1 MITFVRPNQIAAML
15 SIEEYQNL
23 IQSAVEKEI
32 VPREPYELYEPIH
45 YTLSM
50 GGKRLRPL
58 LTLLTCD
65 IFDGDIQQAISP
77 ALGLETFH
85 NFTLLHD
92 DIMDKAP
99 IRRGFPTVYKK
110 WDANRA
116 ILSGDTMMVMAY
128 DCILHSPKDLL
139 FDIFTVF
146 NKLGKEVCE
155 GQQYDM
161 NFETKPTVSLDEYL
175 KMIHLKTAV
184 LLGGSMQVGA
194 IIARTTASNTKL
206 IYEFGESVGMAF
218 QLQDDLLDA
227 FGIEDVFGKK
237 NGGDIQANKKT
248 FLYLKAL
255 ELASEKQKNELQKL
269 YSVHY
274 ENDETKVMGVLEIFQ
289 QLNIEMETKK
299 LMDCYYSKAMK
310 TLEKIELSHEKKAV
324 LIKLADT
331 LMKRAN

>member
-1 MITFVRPNQIAAML
+1 MRTIK
-15 SIEEYQNL
+15 EYQNL
-23 IQSAVEKEI
+23 IQSVIEKEI
-32 VPREPYELYEPIH
+32 IHREPIELYDPIN
-45 YTLSM
+45 YTLTM

-65 IFDGDIQQAISP
+65 IFEGDIHQALYP

-99 IRRGFPTVYKK
+99 IRRGLPTVYKK

-128 DCILHSPKDLL
+128 DYILESPKDLL

-146 NKLGKEVCE
+146 NRVGREVCE

-161 NFETKPTVSLDEYL
+161 NFETVNNVTLDEYL

-184 LLGGSMQVGA
+184 LIGGSMHVGA
-194 IIARTTASNTKL
+194 IIARTSEKNAKL
-206 IYEFGESVGMAF
+206 IYDFGESVGMAF

-227 FGIEDVFGKK
+227 FGDENIFGKK
-237 NGGDIQANKKT
+237 NGGDIKANKKT
-248 FLYLKAL
+248 YLYLKAL
-255 ELASEKQKNELQKL
+255 ELGSAQQQDELKQLFNIQDEK
-269 YSVHY
+269 
-274 ENDETKVMGVLEIFQ
+274 NDDKVKRVLEIFND
-289 QLNIEMETKK
+289 LNIAAETQN
-299 LMDCYYSKAMK
+299 LMDCYYDKAMK
-310 TLEKIELSHEKKAV
+310 TLKDIDLSHEKKSV
-324 LIKLADT
+324 LVKLAES
-331 LMKRAN
+331 LMNRDN

>member
-1 MITFVRPNQIAAML
+1 MRT
-15 SIEEYQNL
+15 IEEYQNL
-23 IQSAVEKEI
+23 IQSVIEKEI
-32 VPREPYELYEPIH
+32 IHREPIELYEPIN
-45 YTLSM
+45 YTLTM

-65 IFDGDIQQAISP
+65 IFEGDVLQALYP

-99 IRRGFPTVYKK
+99 IRRGQTTVYKK

-128 DCILHSPKDLL
+128 DYILESPKDLL
-139 FDIFTVF
+139 YDIFTVF
-146 NKLGKEVCE
+146 NKVGKEVCE

-161 NFETKPTVSLDEYL
+161 NFETKNDVTLDEYL
-175 KMIHLKTAV
+175 NMIHLKTAV

-194 IIARTTASNTKL
+194 IVARTSTKNTQL
-206 IYEFGESVGMAF
+206 IYNFGESIGMAF

-227 FGIEDVFGKK
+227 FGDEGIFGKK
-237 NGGDIQANKKT
+237 NGGDIRTNKKT

-255 ELASEKQKNELQKL
+255 ELASPEQHNELKQL
-269 YSVHY
+269 FSIQD
-274 ENDETKVMGVLEIFQ
+274 ENDDDKVRRVLAIFQ
-289 QLNIEMETKK
+289 DLNIEEETRR
-299 LMDCYYSKAMK
+299 LMDLYYNKAFKILEEIDLISERK
-310 TLEKIELSHEKKAV
+310 TV
-324 LIKLADT
+324 LVQLAQS
-331 LMKRAN
+331 LMIRDN

>member
-1 MITFVRPNQIAAML
+1 MRTID
-15 SIEEYQNL
+15 EYQYL
-23 IQSAVEKEI
+23 IQSLIEKEI
-32 VPREPYELYEPIH
+32 IDREPKELYDPIN

-65 IFDGDIQQAISP
+65 IFDGDVHQALYP

-99 IRRGFPTVYKK
+99 IRRGRQTVYKK
-110 WDANRA
+110 WDSNRA

-128 DCILHSPKDLL
+128 DYILASPKDLL

-161 NFETKPTVSLDEYL
+161 NFETKDEVSLDEYL

-194 IIARTTASNTKL
+194 IVARTSESNTKL
-206 IYEFGESVGMAF
+206 IYDFGESVGMAF

-227 FGIEDVFGKK
+227 FGNEDKFGKK
-237 NGGDIQANKKT
+237 NGGDIRTNKKT
-248 FLYLKAL
+248 YLFLKAL
-255 ELASEKQKNELQKL
+255 ELGSPKQQQELKQL
-269 YSVHY
+269 FSIFDEYD
-274 ENDETKVMGVLEIFQ
+274 NDKVKQVINIYRN
-289 QLNIEMETKK
+289 LNIESETRH
-299 LMDCYYSKAMK
+299 LMDCYYERAMK
-310 TLEKIELSHEKKAV
+310 TLEKMDLIEEKK
-324 LIKLADT
+324 LILVNLADS
-331 LMKRAN
+331 LMNRDN

>member
-1 MITFVRPNQIAAML
+1 MRT
-15 SIEEYQNL
+15 IEEYHAL
-23 IQSAVEKEI
+23 IQSAIEKEI
-32 VPREPYELYEPIH
+32 IHREPIELYEPIN
-45 YTLSM
+45 YTLSI

-65 IFDGDIQQAISP
+65 IFNGDVHQAIYP

-99 IRRGFPTVYKK
+99 IRRGKPTVYKK

-128 DCILHSPKDLL
+128 DYILASPKDLL

-155 GQQYDM
+155 GQQYDL
-161 NFETKPTVSLDEYL
+161 NFEKVNTVTLDEYL

-184 LLGGSMQVGA
+184 LLGGSMKVGA
-194 IIARTTASNTKL
+194 IVARTSHKNTQL
-206 IYEFGESVGMAF
+206 VYDFGESVGMAF

-227 FGIEDVFGKK
+227 FGDEDIFGKK
-237 NGGDIQANKKT
+237 NGGDIRTNKKT
-248 FLYLKAL
+248 FLFLKAC
-255 ELASEKQKNELQKL
+255 ELGSVEQKNELKRLFSIQDQ
-269 YSVHY
+269 
-274 ENDETKVMGVLEIFQ
+274 NDDKKVNKVLAIFKD
-289 QLNIEMETKK
+289 LNIETETRC
-299 LMDCYYSKAMK
+299 LMDLYYQSAMK
-310 TLEKIELSHEKKAV
+310 TLEKIDLEQDKKIV
-324 LIKLADT
+324 LIKLADS
-331 LMKRAN
+331 LMKRDN

>member
-1 MITFVRPNQIAAML
+1 MRTF
-15 SIEEYQNL
+15 EEYRNL
-23 IQSAVEKEI
+23 IESAIKKEI
-32 VPREPYELYEPIH
+32 IAREPSELYEPIN
-45 YTLSM
+45 YTLTM

-58 LTLLTCD
+58 LTLLTCN
-65 IFDGDIQQAISP
+65 IFEGDVHQAIYP

-99 IRRGFPTVYKK
+99 IRRGQPTVYKK
-110 WDANRA
+110 WDSNRA

-128 DCILHSPKDLL
+128 NFILASPKDLL

-146 NKLGKEVCE
+146 NKLGQEVCE

-161 NFETKPTVSLDEYL
+161 NFETDNNVTLDEYL

-194 IIARTTASNTKL
+194 IIARTSEKNTQL
-206 IYEFGESVGMAF
+206 IYDFGESVGMAF

-227 FGIEDVFGKK
+227 FGNEDVFGKK
-237 NGGDIQANKKT
+237 NGGDIRTNKKT

-255 ELASEKQKNELQKL
+255 ELGSTDQQKELKQLFNIQD
-269 YSVHY
+269 
-274 ENDETKVMGVLEIFQ
+274 ENDNEKVKRVLSIFQ
-289 QLNIEMETKK
+289 DLGIEQKTQE
-299 LMDCYYSKAMK
+299 LMDCYYDRAMK
-310 TLEKIELSHEKKAV
+310 TLEKIDLDKDKKTV
-324 LIKLADT
+324 LIKLADN
-331 LMKRAN
+331 LMKRGV

>member
-1 MITFVRPNQIAAML
+1 MQ
-15 SIEEYQNL
+15 SIEKYQNL
-23 IQSAVEKEI
+23 IQSALEKETI
-32 VPREPYELYEPIH
+32 HREPIELYEPIN
-45 YTLSM
+45 YTLTM

-58 LTLLTCD
+58 LTLITCD
-65 IFDGDIQQAISP
+65 IFEGDINQAIYP

-99 IRRGFPTVYKK
+99 IRRGKPTVYLK

-128 DCILHSPKDLL
+128 DFILKSPKDLL
-139 FDIFTVF
+139 FEIFTVF

-161 NFETKPTVSLDEYL
+161 NFETDNDVTLDEYL
-175 KMIHLKTAV
+175 NMIHLKTAV

-194 IIARTTASNTKL
+194 IISRTTDKNTEL
-206 IYEFGESVGMAF
+206 IYNFGESVGMAF

-227 FGIEDVFGKK
+227 FGDESIFGKK
-237 NGGDIQANKKT
+237 NGGDIRTNKKT

-255 ELASEKQKNELQKL
+255 EIGSAEQQKELKEL
-269 YSVHY
+269 FSIKD
-274 ENDETKVMGVLEIFQ
+274 ELNDEKVTRVLSIFNA
-289 QLNIEMETKK
+289 LNIEQETQK
-299 LMDCYYSKAMK
+299 LMDCYYNKAMK
-310 TLEKIELSHEKKAV
+310 TLADIDLDQEKKKV
-324 LIKLADT
+324 LVKLAEG
-331 LMKRAN
+331 LMNRAN

>member
-1 MITFVRPNQIAAML
+1 MRTID
-15 SIEEYQNL
+15 EYQDL
-23 IQSAVEKEI
+23 IQSAIEKEI
-32 VPREPYELYEPIH
+32 IHREPFELYEPIN
-45 YTLSM
+45 YTLTM

-65 IFDGDIQQAISP
+65 IFEGDIHQAIYP

-99 IRRGFPTVYKK
+99 IRRGQQTVYKK

-128 DCILHSPKDLL
+128 DFILAAPKDLL

-161 NFETKPTVSLDEYL
+161 NFETNNKVTLDEYL
-175 KMIHLKTAV
+175 NMIHLKTAV

-194 IIARTTASNTKL
+194 LIARTSEQNTQL
-206 IYEFGESVGMAF
+206 VYDFGESVGMAF

-227 FGIEDVFGKK
+227 FGNEDVFGKK
-237 NGGDIQANKKT
+237 NGGDIRTNKKT
-248 FLYLKAL
+248 YLYLKAL
-255 ELASEKQKNELQKL
+255 ELGSPEQQKELKQLFSIQD
-269 YSVHY
+269 
-274 ENDETKVMGVLEIFQ
+274 ENDDDKVKQVLSIFRS
-289 QLNIEMETKK
+289 LNIEAETRR
-299 LMDCYYSKAMK
+299 LMDCYYDRAIK
-310 TLEKIELSHEKKAV
+310 TLEKMDLDEEKKKILV
-324 LIKLADT
+324 NLADN
-331 LMKRAN
+331 LMLRDY